1 MRQAVKSRTVRWN
14 MIMAALQTANGMVMM
29 LEPLVAPEAFVA
41 ISMVIAIAHSVGGV
55 YLRSITTKPL
65 NEL

>member
-14 MIMAALQTANGMVMM
+14 MIMAGLQTVNGMVMM

>member
-14 MIMAALQTANGMVMM
+14 MIMAGIQTANGMVMM
-29 LEPLVAPEAFVA
+29 LEPLVAPESFVA

-65 NEL
+65 DEL